1 MYVIR
6 VVILVVRV
14 VVVVVVEVVT
24 TVTPLV
30 DPTKYP
36 PIRPSASVTTTR
48 TTVDFA
54 LIFDNHYS
62 RPLITLSTRKA
73 VSLYLELGAC

>member
-1 MYVIR
+1 
-6 VVILVVRV
+6 
-14 VVVVVVEVVT
+14 
-24 TVTPLV
+24 V